1 MQTLNP
7 FSPGVGTLKHIKG
20 SVTVNSDAK
29 PVFLKARTVP
39 YSLRTKVEQELE
51 KLQNDG
57 IIEPISHSNWAT
69 PIVPAIKKNGN
80 VRLCGDY
87 KVTVNPVMCV
97 DQYPLPKIE
106 DIFATLAGGKKFS
119 KLDLTQAYHHME
131 LDEATQNLLVINT
144 HKGLFKYKRLPYG
157 IASAPA
163 LWQRAIEQVLQNIP
177 STQVIID
184 DIIVTGCN
192 DTEHLHNLKL
202 VMDRLLSY
210 GLHVNLDKCEF
221 FQELRWTRD

>member
-1 MQTLNP
+1 M
-7 FSPGVGTLKHIKG
+7 
-20 SVTVNSDAK
+20 
-29 PVFLKARTVP
+29 
-39 YSLRTKVEQELE
+39 EQELE

-57 IIEPISHSNWAT
+57 IIELISYSDLAT
-69 PIVPAIKKNGN
+69 LIVPAIKKNGN

-119 KLDLTQAYHHME
+119 KLDLTQANHHME
-131 LDEATQNLLVINT
+131 LEEATQNLLVINT
-144 HKGLFKYKRLPYG
+144 HEGLFKYKRLPYG

-177 STQVIID
+177 STQVTIEM
-184 DIIVTGCN
+184 T
-192 DTEHLHNLKL
+192 
-202 VMDRLLSY
+202 S
-210 GLHVNLDKCEF
+210 
-221 FQELRWTRD
+221 